1 MKASSVVCAKFQFEL
16 RYSHILDFRDQY
28 KAVIAPYLK
37 LASGFQILNQ
47 QALEEHVR
55 LEFIDTAASIEVR
68 WDRMI
73 LLSEGDMDRMKPKGF
88 LPSKIFWEI
97 YDKLSSL
104 ESFGQ
109 FANYIASVQGVDVKE
124 IGSSES
130 NTGFLEEYFNKGK
143 LASWIAKNELLDLAF
158 IVEVKTP
165 EGVEV
170 TITLGPFHGAK
181 DIQRRGLIPFRSD
194 SLSQLPSAEG
204 RMIDTKIVRRGG
216 IANHTEFVQC
226 IKIAQSYHDKMS

>member
-55 LEFIDTAASIEVR
+55 LEFIDSSASIEVR

-73 LLSEGDMDRMKPKGF
+73 LLSEGDLDRMKPKAF

-97 YDKLSSL
+97 YDKLSKL
-104 ESFGQ
+104 NSFGL
-109 FANYIASVQGVDVKE
+109 FANYIASVQGVEVMS
-124 IGSSES
+124 IGSQQCNDSFS
-130 NTGFLEEYFNKGK
+130 QEYFVQKK
-143 LASWIAKNELLDLAF
+143 LASWIGKDELLDLA
-158 IVEVKTP
+158 IMVEVKTP
-165 EGVEV
+165 DGIEV
-170 TITLGPFHGAK
+170 LITHGPFHGIK
-181 DIQRRGLIPFRSD
+181 DIQKRGLIPFKSE
-194 SLSQLPSAEG
+194 SLSHLFSAEG
-204 RMIDTKIVRRGG
+204 RMVDIKIVRRG
-216 IANHTEFVQC
+216 ATAEHADFVQC
-226 IKIAQSYHDKMS
+226 IKIAQSYQEKMN